1 MQLNN
6 HFLLSGINFFL
17 YSVFVLFFKVK
28 TIPVTCCT
36 ERFSEF
42 WSHWHFIRLNLFIIM
57 EPLMQRLVIKES
69 VFKLSFKTKLLLLKS
84 LSTSAY
90 PRQVMINTKGV
101 DISGYLISTFIF
113 WKNMLLIR
121 DSPHLNSFEV
131 SSINCMLS

>member
-1 MQLNN
+1 
-6 HFLLSGINFFL
+6 
-17 YSVFVLFFKVK
+17 
-28 TIPVTCCT
+28 
-36 ERFSEF
+36 
-42 WSHWHFIRLNLFIIM
+42 
-57 EPLMQRLVIKES
+57 MQRLVIKES

-121 DSPHLNSFEV
+121 DSPRLNSFEV